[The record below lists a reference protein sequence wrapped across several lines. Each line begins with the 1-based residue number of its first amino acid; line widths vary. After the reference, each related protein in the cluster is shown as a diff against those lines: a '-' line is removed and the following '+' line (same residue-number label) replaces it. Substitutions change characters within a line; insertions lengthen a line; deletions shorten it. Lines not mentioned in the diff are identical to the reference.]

1 MKVLVADDDPVT
13 RHVLRATLTQ
23 LGHHPVLC
31 HDGTTALN
39 ALTAAEPPQLAILDW
54 NMPGLDGLAVC
65 RAIRTASP
73 SYVYVIL
80 VSARDT
86 RADVIE
92 ALESEV
98 DDYLSKPLDL
108 IELRLRLRAGERVL
122 AVQEHLL
129 NIQTALTYQATHDA
143 LTGLMNHGAIVKQ
156 LERELNRA
164 RRGAAPLTVMLA
176 DLDHFKAINDR
187 YGHQVGDA
195 VLREAG
201 GRMKNALR
209 SCDAIGR
216 YGGEEFLIIT
226 PDSDPAGALMAAERV
241 RLSSALAPMS
251 VNQQQIAVTLSI
263 GVACSSRGLDDPG
276 DLIKAADMALYQAKH
291 RGRNIVA
298 SAPLT
303 DSAPSAATR

>member
-1 MKVLVADDDPVT
+1 MKVLVADDDAVT
-13 RHVLRATLTQ
+13 RHLLSATLAQ
-23 LGHHPVLC
+23 LGHDPVLC
-31 HDGTTALN
+31 HDGTAALN

-54 NMPGLDGLAVC
+54 GMPGLDGLAVC
-65 RAIRTASP
+65 RAIRKASP
-73 SYVYVIL
+73 SYVYVIM

-86 RADVIE
+86 RADIIE

-122 AVQEHLL
+122 AVQDHLL
-129 NIQTALTYQATHDA
+129 SIQTALTYQATHDA
-143 LTGLMNHGAIVKQ
+143 LTGLMNRGAIVEQ

-164 RRGAAPLTVMLA
+164 RRGAAPLGVMIA

-201 GRMKNALR
+201 ARMKDALR
-209 SCDAIGR
+209 SCDIIGR
-216 YGGEEFLIIT
+216 YGGEEFLIVT
-226 PDSDPAGALMAAERV
+226 PDSDPAGVLMAAERV
-241 RLSSALAPMS
+241 RMSLAAAPMH
-251 VNQQQIAVTLSI
+251 VNHEQVAMTLSI
-263 GVACSSRGLDDPG
+263 GVACSHRGVDRPG

-291 RGRNIVA
+291 SGRNVVA
-298 SAPLT
+298 PALLIDT
-303 DSAPSAATR
+303 APSVAVG